1 MEIKV
6 LGISG
11 SPHRHGNTEMLLDS
25 FLEGARASGA
35 TVEKVVLKDLDYSPC
50 RGCNACHKTG
60 DCVVKDDA
68 IILYEKILASDCM
81 AVASPIYTMGITAE
95 LKGFIDR
102 QQYLWARKFILKTLY
117 FTNDHLKRHKGIFI
131 STAGL
136 GWENV
141 FDGAFPVITALFNTT
156 GFEYY
161 DNVIAN
167 NMDAYGGITKHP
179 TALKDAF
186 EKGQKVVAALNKLH
200 TSVH

>member
-68 IILYEKILASDCM
+68 VILYEKILVSDCM